1 MKYMIYEHPL
11 THQFAFLAL
20 PARVVAGDALRTVA
34 AGRWFATHA
43 EAIAALPE
51 LLDRE
56 EHPLETGLADA
67 LRSDNGRD
75 SH

>member
-1 MKYMIYEHPL
+1 MKYVIYEHPL

-20 PARVVAGDALRTVA
+20 PASFVEGDTLRPVA

-56 EHPLETGLADA
+56 ESRPADTPT
-67 LRSDNGRD
+67 DDGPD

>member
-11 THQFAFLAL
+11 THWFAFLPL
-20 PARVVAGDALRTVA
+20 PARFVEADTLRTVV

-43 EAIAALPE
+43 AAIAALPE

-56 EHPLETGLADA
+56 ESRLADTP
-67 LRSDNGRD
+67 RTDNGHD
-75 SH
+75 SR